1 MTSPADTTERD
12 RFFTLSLDMLCIA
25 GFDGYF
31 KELNPMWEKTLGF
44 TVEEL
49 KTKPF
54 IEFVHPEDLEA
65 TIAEA
70 QKIMTTGEDVVSF
83 ENRYLCKDGS
93 YKWLLWS
100 STVSH
105 GRGSCIMPL
114 HAILPNVSKQKSTIV
129 TSTKTHRI

>member
-1 MTSPADTTERD
+1 MTIPADTTERD

-54 IEFVHPEDLEA
+54 IEFVHPEDQEA

-70 QKIMTTGEDVVSF
+70 TKIMTTGEDVVSF

-100 STVSH
+100 STVSMEEQLYYAVA
-105 GRGSCIMPL
+105 RDITERKQAEVL
-114 HAILPNVSKQKSTIV
+114 LP
-129 TSTKTHRI
+129 